1 MAAVRRRLSEEVRKN
16 SAPSGG
22 RQPKEEGKRRAAE
35 ELGVDEKT
43 VRNAVQI
50 VSMTDEA
57 KEAAR
62 EVGIDDNRSKLKLY
76 RRDADAVEVT
86 LPWSLR

>member
-1 MAAVRRRLSEEVRKN
+1 M
-16 SAPSGG
+16 
-22 RQPKEEGKRRAAE
+22 
-35 ELGVDEKT
+35 
-43 VRNAVQI
+43 RNAVQI